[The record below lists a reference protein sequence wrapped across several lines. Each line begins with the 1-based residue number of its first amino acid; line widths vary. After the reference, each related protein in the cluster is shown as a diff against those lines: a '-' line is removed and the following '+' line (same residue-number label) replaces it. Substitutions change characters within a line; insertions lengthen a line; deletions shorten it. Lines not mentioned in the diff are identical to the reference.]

1 MKKPNPNVPNWIP
14 VFRGTRLWDDLEDKR
29 VAVAFAENG
38 RRTVT
43 SYGTLDA
50 SNMTRGK
57 SSLRRLR

>member
-29 VAVAFAENG
+29 VAAGSTLVSF
-38 RRTVT
+38 
-43 SYGTLDA
+43 GTLDA